1 MATNRLICSSGGI
14 SWRLLSLMASGTSRS
29 SVAVALNSLIEDG
42 ITFPGADN
50 NNVEA
55 LISDYFNDSDD
66 SASGSDSDE
75 ECSKYLNYVSENIYM
90 TLNIQTLQ

>member
-1 MATNRLICSSGGI
+1 MATNRSICSSGGI
-14 SWRLLSLMASGTSRS
+14 SWRLLSLLASGTSRS
-29 SVAVALNSLIEDG
+29 SVAVALNSG
-42 ITFPGADN
+42 ITFPGTDN

-55 LISDYFNDSDD
+55 LISGYFNYSDD

-75 ECSKYLNYVSENIYM
+75 ECSKYLNYANINIYI